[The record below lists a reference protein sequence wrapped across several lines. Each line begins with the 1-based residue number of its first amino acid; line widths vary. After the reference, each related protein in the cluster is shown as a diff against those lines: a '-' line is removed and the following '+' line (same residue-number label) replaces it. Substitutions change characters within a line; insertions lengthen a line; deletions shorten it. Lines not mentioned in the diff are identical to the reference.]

1 MEPPVETLAKLIRQ
15 CLTHFPG
22 QHKLVFPE
30 DPALMPAAVLVPLIE
45 RPNAMTILLTIR
57 SQHLHHHP
65 GQISFPGG
73 GVEADDPDVASAA
86 LREAQEELGIP
97 PAYVEVIGCLDT
109 YQTITGFIITPVV
122 GLIKPGFELVLDPFE
137 VAEVF
142 EIPLALALD
151 ASNYQRQRITYNDKR
166 RCYYLLPYAGYEI
179 WGATAGILMNFAKK
193 MSTYK
198 QFCDLYCA

>member
-1 MEPPVETLAKLIRQ
+1 
-15 CLTHFPG
+15 
-22 QHKLVFPE
+22 
-30 DPALMPAAVLVPLIE
+30 MPAAVLVPLIE
-45 RPNAMTILLTIR
+45 RPNAMTVLLTIR

-73 GVEADDPDVASAA
+73 CVEPGDPDAVSAA

-109 YQTITGFIITPVV
+109 YQTVTGFTITPVV

-142 EIPLALALD
+142 EIPLALTLD
-151 ASNYQRQRITYNDKR
+151 ISNYQRRRIAYNDKR
-166 RCYYLLPYAGYEI
+166 RCYYLLPYEGHEI
-179 WGATAGILMNFAKK
+179 WGATAGILVNFAKK
-193 MSTYK
+193 MSAYK